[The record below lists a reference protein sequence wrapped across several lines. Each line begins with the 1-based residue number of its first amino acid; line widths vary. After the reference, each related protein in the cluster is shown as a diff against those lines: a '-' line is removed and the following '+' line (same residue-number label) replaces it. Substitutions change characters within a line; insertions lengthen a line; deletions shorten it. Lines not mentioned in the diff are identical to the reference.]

1 MTLKYSQIETSFG
14 IIDQVILQNPN
25 GLCVTTIAYA
35 ASIYEIKYQEEIIT
49 AHPESIE
56 AFLNAKLNYGR
67 TMGRTSG
74 RTHLS
79 PFTIEGHTYQV
90 SKNIPGDYQLH
101 GGHLGFSNRLFT
113 LVDFHSD
120 DEKAFVTYYLTSPHL
135 EEGFPGE
142 VNLKVTYTL
151 YSNDQLV
158 ITYDATTT
166 HATYLNLT
174 NHTYFN
180 LTPYDDILDH
190 ALRIPAKHYLLKDSM
205 FNFKAIEPVDFI
217 HDFNEPTTILSKQQK
232 EGYDDVFFLGEQKV
246 SISHPKK
253 DFLIELETDY
263 PCVVLYTHNLKSSNL
278 NPLYPNKGIFSGI
291 AIECQYAPGGI
302 HEKALNWP
310 IYTKDKPYHHN
321 ITIQVIKRPNR

>member
-1 MTLKYSQIETSFG
+1 MTLKHSQIHTTFG
-14 IIDQVILQNPN
+14 IIDQVIQQNPN
-25 GLCVTTIAYA
+25 GLCVTTLSYA
-35 ASIYEIKYQEEIIT
+35 ASIYEIRYQDEMIT
-49 AHPESIE
+49 AHPESID

-79 PFTIEGHTYQV
+79 PFTIEGHSYQV

-113 LVDFHSD
+113 LQDFYSND
-120 DEKAFVTYYLTSPHL
+120 KKSLVTYRLISPHL

-142 VNLKVTYTL
+142 IDLRVTYTL
-151 YSNDQLV
+151 YANDSLE

-180 LTPYDDILDH
+180 LNPYHDILDH
-190 ALRIPAKHYLLKDSM
+190 QLKIPSKFYLLKDAL
-205 FNFKAIEPVDFI
+205 FNFKSIEPVDFI
-217 HDFNEPTTILSKQQK
+217 HDFTEPTVIASKQHK
-232 EGYDDVFFLGEQKV
+232 EGYDDVFFLDDRKV
-246 SISHPKK
+246 SISHPNR
-253 DFLIELETDY
+253 DFYLEFETDY
-263 PCVVLYTHNLKSSNL
+263 PCVVLYTHNLTSPYL

-302 HEKALNWP
+302 HESVLNWP
-310 IYTKDKPYHHN
+310 VYTKDKPYHHY
-321 ITIQVIKRPNR
+321 ITIQIKKRPLR